1 MIITEVI
8 MLVLRLQ
15 NNNKIKKKITGYH
28 AYGYTHLGV
37 FREHKFSIFNTK
49 QSDASPGAAKQFV
62 REGGKRLV
70 QSVSAF
76 LDVPLCASF

>member
-15 NNNKIKKKITGYH
+15 NNKIKKKSLVIMLTG
-28 AYGYTHLGV
+28 THTWV
-37 FREHKFSIFNTK
+37 CFREHKFSIFNTK
-49 QSDASPGAAKQFV
+49 QSDASGAAKQFV
-62 REGGKRLV
+62 RARGKRLV

-76 LDVPLCASF
+76 LGVPVCASF